1 MPERET
7 KNDLGG
13 REDGLPWSAPPA
25 LAEKPHGI
33 RYGYVAM
40 DAERRQPALHECQL
54 EELEEK
60 VSSGEAL
67 EVVVPEYKN
76 LAPPSIV
83 ESLWPAV
90 QKRERMRREKERQ
103 NAIFNVCLFGGIT
116 IYSIRSADRAWQIIL
131 MMFVLFGLVPL
142 VQYLIGAVRRR
153 LKGEET
159 FAEMRERTLFAF
171 WLGAGDVPATRWCV
185 RGLIA
190 VFAVQ
195 VLAPALASQNPIGAA
210 LQYLFVVSPASI
222 EAGAL
227 VKPLV
232 REGETWRLLTCGLLH
247 GGLLHIGFNA
257 MAFSAVGAVLERFY
271 GRAILLLTFFLSV
284 LGGSL
289 ASQLLMPDTTSLGA
303 SGGVLG
309 LVGFLLVVGLHY
321 RGALPAD
328 FAKSIIRSVLFMAA
342 IGFLAKDYIDNA
354 AHGGGFLVGCL
365 IALPLVLHG
374 NVHDLGRYAEG
385 RWLRNCGWATVAA
398 LGLTALWLVLRLL
411 AASGAIGG

>member
-1 MPERET
+1 MPENRM
-7 KNDLGG
+7 NRGG
-13 REDGLPWSAPPA
+13 GGSRVELPWSVPPA
-25 LAEKPHGI
+25 LAEKPHGM
-33 RYGYVAM
+33 RYGYVSM
-40 DAERRQPALHECQL
+40 DPERRQPVLHECNH

-60 VSSGEAL
+60 VGSGEAL

-83 ESLWPAV
+83 EGLWPAV
-90 QKRERMRREKERQ
+90 QKRERSRREKERQ

-116 IYSIRSADRAWQIIL
+116 IYSIKSADSAWQIVL

-159 FAEMRERTLFAF
+159 FEEMKERTLFAF
-171 WLGAGDVPATRWCV
+171 WLGAGEVPATRWCV
-185 RGLIA
+185 RGLVA

-195 VLAPALASQNPIGAA
+195 VLAPAFNSQNLIGST
-210 LQYLFVVSPASI
+210 LQFLFVVSPQSI

-232 REGETWRLLTCGLLH
+232 REGEAWRLVTCGLLH

-257 MAFSAVGAVLERFY
+257 MAFLNVGAVLERFY

-289 ASQLLMPDTTSLGA
+289 ASQFLMPETSSLGA
-303 SGGVLG
+303 SGGIMG
-309 LVGFLLVVGLHY
+309 LVGFLLVIGLRY
-321 RGALPAD
+321 RGELPAD
-328 FAKSIIRSVLFMAA
+328 FAKSIVRSVLFMAA
-342 IGFLAKDYIDNA
+342 LGFLAKDYIDNA
-354 AHGGGFLVGCL
+354 AHAGGFLVGCL

-374 NVHDLGRYAEG
+374 DVRDLGRYNE
-385 RWLRNCGWATVAA
+385 RSWLRACGWAAA
-398 LGLTALWLVLRLL
+398 GILGLSAAWVVLRLL
-411 AASGAIGG
+411 AVSGIVGS